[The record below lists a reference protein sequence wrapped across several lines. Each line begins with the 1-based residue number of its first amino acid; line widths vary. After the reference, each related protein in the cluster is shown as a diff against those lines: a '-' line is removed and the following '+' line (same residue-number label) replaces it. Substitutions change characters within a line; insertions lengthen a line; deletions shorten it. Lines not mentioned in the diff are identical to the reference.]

1 MVVLLHGAAGGW
13 DEVAIAVA
21 AFAVLWV
28 AIKLAGRKPA
38 NDEDDPEADAA
49 SDADHPST
57 PDSANTEPSAGASV
71 EEPTNPARRS
81 SKPA

>member
-21 AFAVLWV
+21 AFVVLWV

-38 NDEDDPEADAA
+38 SDEDDDDLEAEADDAESAA
-49 SDADHPST
+49 
-57 PDSANTEPSAGASV
+57 EPSPSV
-71 EEPTNPARRS
+71 ARATAEEHTNPIRS
-81 SKPA
+81 SSKLG